1 MAADQLLEM
10 HDPYRRCE
18 KTCSHD
24 LVRGLLV
31 EELLADDGPYPDE
44 HPLLNFRPLR
54 ASQAAELSAAS

>member
-1 MAADQLLEM
+1 MATDEQLAM

-31 EELLADDGPYPDE
+31 EELLSSDGPYPDE
-44 HPLLNFRPLR
+44 HPLLSFRPLR
-54 ASQAAELSAAS
+54 ASQAVELSAAS